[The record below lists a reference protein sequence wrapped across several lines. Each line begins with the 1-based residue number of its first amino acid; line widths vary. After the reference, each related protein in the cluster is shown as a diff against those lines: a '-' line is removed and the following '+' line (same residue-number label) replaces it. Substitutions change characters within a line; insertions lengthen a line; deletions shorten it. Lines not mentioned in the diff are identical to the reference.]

1 MVITSVNRDDLPDG
15 GASQFVACI
24 EQVKQRSPLTTIE
37 LLIPDFCGNWNALAT
52 VMEAAPHVLN
62 HNIETVPRMY
72 RLARPQGIYERSLE
86 LLQRVR
92 DDWPRAYS
100 KSGLMVGLG
109 ETRDEVIKTLD
120 DLREH
125 NVAMLTIGQYLQPS
139 VNHLPVDRFVHP
151 EEFREYSEYAFNI
164 GFSQAACGPLVR
176 SSYHADEQ
184 ARGAQAT

>member
-1 MVITSVNRDDLPDG
+1 
-15 GASQFVACI
+15 
-24 EQVKQRSPLTTIE
+24 
-37 LLIPDFCGNWNALAT
+37 
-52 VMEAAPHVLN
+52 
-62 HNIETVPRMY
+62 
-72 RLARPQGIYERSLE
+72 
-86 LLQRVR
+86 
-92 DDWPRAYS
+92 
-100 KSGLMVGLG
+100 MVGLG

-151 EEFREYSEYAFNI
+151 EEFCEYSEYAFNI

-184 ARGAQAT
+184 ARGAQATWVSAILE